1 MFWFFRWNKI
11 ASHSGFMTIQTRM
24 TKYLLIG
31 LLTFQI
37 GCTSDRSQYKE
48 IIGIDYKSLR
58 EFQQLKDFKEIGSAL
73 IQDSDDFQYTVSTY
87 QKAKFH
93 VLVLER
99 TQKNQ
104 SRYTAL
110 DVLELNDIEARNRI
124 ETLWCRQNQKTDSK
138 IIALSKYEETEFLT
152 KIIKAWR
159 INIEKGKIEE
169 IVTTGVD
176 CINIS

>member
-1 MFWFFRWNKI
+1 
-11 ASHSGFMTIQTRM
+11 M

-37 GCTSDRSQYKE
+37 GCTSDRSQYQE
-48 IIGIDYKSLR
+48 IIGNNYNSLH
-58 EFQQLKDFKEIGSAL
+58 EFQQLKDFKEIGSSQ
-73 IQDSDDFQYTVSTY
+73 IQDGDDFQYTLSIY
-87 QKAKFH
+87 KKDKFH

-99 TQKNQ
+99 AKKNQ

-110 DVLELNDIEARNRI
+110 DVLELKGFEERNRI
-124 ETLWCRQNQKTDSK
+124 ETLWCRQNKKNDSK

-152 KIIKAWR
+152 KIVKAWR

-169 IVTTGVD
+169 MVTTGVD
-176 CINIS
+176 CINISYGND